1 MRLGDAVV
9 YITGDRSGL
18 SANLAAS
25 RRETETWARQTGE
38 SVNRSLG
45 QAITGGI
52 GSLVGGI
59 TRGLG
64 AIGLAKMGVDALAA
78 TARQAADAFGI
89 GLNSE
94 LENTRARFMAFTK
107 DAALTE
113 SILAQ
118 VRAEADRTPFEFN
131 EMANATASLIPSARQ
146 AQEPLMDLVKTAEIL
161 AAANPA
167 QGLEGAAFSLRE
179 AVSGDFQSVIERFD
193 LPRSYLNQLKEEGVP
208 ALEAVRKAMQAMG
221 YDAQLV
227 GNMATTLSGRWST
240 FRDTID
246 SLRLKISQPIFD
258 RLKLGLESLQGWFD
272 RNKESIDRFAA
283 RTAAAIETILDGL
296 GGLAQAFWG
305 TLTEIVS
312 LVNEAGRLVYEGLQW
327 LNPFAEHSPS
337 LVSQVDEGVKAIL
350 DSYGLLRDFNSPY
363 QAGSEAFKREL
374 QAQRSLVDLLKD
386 GMDAAKSALD
396 RWRNTPLPGEEE
408 ADAKQNALRRQIQR
422 QRLRVLELEDSRGSG
437 RARKQAQDELSRL
450 ERQLQRLQIQTDL
463 KYGEQRRQIER
474 AAAPD
479 KPEARSLAEILSG
492 IAKAKADE
500 AAIKPLL
507 EERVKLLEAMDRA
520 AKEAAGS
527 LKSVAQ
533 AGGAGSLGIDPK
545 ASEQTRLAW
554 KTTVDTFKTDLA
566 SISGWFAGAQK
577 SVENFTSALRTIR
590 TEGLAAGI
598 SDLLFG
604 REPLTEEQERANKFA
619 RLKGL
624 PEPYT
629 PQPRYVD
636 WGPLLERAQHDLRV
650 GLAALWDRVW
660 DGDPVWAMNPDTG
673 NMEKVA
679 SGGVEG
685 FLQGFKVRLEIAG
698 PAFSEWL
705 TAWVEGRVK
714 AIDFSKAW
722 AGLKP
727 PEPEP
732 GQPGF
737 QGTAELPTVAPKP
750 VEQRPGGAFGLW
762 LKDQLVKG
770 ITWALSQY
778 DYLDE
783 LNRSMNAAAQDNVL
797 PVPWLSKFLEDL
809 AKVLLDPKGW
819 EPISKAW
826 EELWTKV
833 FEQATP
839 GVKRASADWT
849 EPAIID
855 PITGACRQA
864 SHSSGFKLGVS
875 AIGQAIIDEVGK
887 ALGLQSTVR
896 EWQDSLNASLG
907 IIRPKAVKIP
917 VQWDVPPLPDGT
929 TYKSP
934 YTPSK
939 TRQLLAGAN
948 GLDFVVGGSGGTD
961 SQLVQF
967 LSSPGA
973 RVVEIPPGQRARS
986 GGGIVINNDFR
997 GAVVRE
1003 AADLSRLA
1011 EEVAERTIAK
1021 LERQWDMVEG
1031 QQVRAG
1037 FAGA

>member
-167 QGLEGAAFSLRE
+167 QGLEGAAFALRE
-179 AVSGDFQSVIERFD
+179 AVSGDFTSIIERFD

-463 KYGEQRRQIER
+463 KYGEARDKIER

-479 KPEARSLAEILSG
+479 RPEAKSLAEILSG

-554 KTTVDTFKTDLA
+554 KTTVDTFKADLGN
-566 SISGWFAGAQK
+566 IKGWFEGAK
-577 SVENFTSALRTIR
+577 ESVDRFSGALRAIR
-590 TEGLAAGI
+590 EHGLAGGI
-598 SDLLFG
+598 SEFLFPSA
-604 REPLTEEQERANKFA
+604 PLTEIQELENEKA
-619 RLKGL
+619 RMRGL
-624 PEPYT
+624 AEPNVRT
-629 PQPRYVD
+629 PRFVE
-636 WGPLLERAQHDLRV
+636 WGPLLTQMWADFRKGFEAIPWDSAWENVQLGGKNLEALAVKVGGQAREWISAEIGKVDWYTALFGAESKERMQ
-650 GLAALWDRVW
+650 AALR
-660 DGDPVWAMNPDTG
+660 
-673 NMEKVA
+673 
-679 SGGVEG
+679 
-685 FLQGFKVRLEIAG
+685 
-698 PAFSEWL
+698 
-705 TAWVEGRVK
+705 
-714 AIDFSKAW
+714 
-722 AGLKP
+722 
-727 PEPEP
+727 
-732 GQPGF
+732 
-737 QGTAELPTVAPKP
+737 
-750 VEQRPGGAFGLW
+750 
-762 LKDQLVKG
+762 
-770 ITWALSQY
+770 
-778 DYLDE
+778 
-783 LNRSMNAAAQDNVL
+783 AAQDSAVIPGEQDDRNWLEKLLGLRKGQIDEDVY
-797 PVPWLSKFLEDL
+797 PVAYGIVNSLSQAVYRSFDAL
-809 AKVLLDPKGW
+809 AKGQQGLLQETWANYIAGGARDVGAGQTVA
-819 EPISKAW
+819 EGRSGILAW
-826 EELWTKV
+826 L
-833 FEQATP
+833 
-839 GVKRASADWT
+839 D
-849 EPAIID
+849 
-855 PITGACRQA
+855 
-864 SHSSGFKLGVS
+864 
-875 AIGQAIIDEVGK
+875 AIGQAATAGVEDGIIKPLLEEFNRTWGAWFDRNSDGMASKLWGALTTGGAELRLLRTVQVVGEWVLK
-887 ALGLQSTVR
+887 AM
-896 EWQDSLNASLG
+896 WQGITASWAGWQTQFNTLIASLK
-907 IIRPKAVKIP
+907 PAPVKVKIE
-917 VQWDVPPLPDGT
+917 WDVPPMPS
-929 TYKSP
+929 YQQP
-934 YTPSK
+934 ATPS
-939 TRQLLAGAN
+939 RQNLLRGAT

-997 GAVVRE
+997 GAVVRSD
-1003 AADLSRLA
+1003 ADLRA
-1011 EEVAERTIAK
+1011 IAQIVDEATRRVWGN
-1021 LERQWDMVEG
+1021 LIGDRNATLSGGV
-1031 QQVRAG
+1031 V
-1037 FAGA
+1037 